1 MSRIR
6 SIKPKFFKH
15 EELFDAERATGL
27 PLRLAFAGL
36 WTVADR
42 EGRFKWKPRE
52 IKTDVL
58 PYDDVDFSA
67 VMDALAK
74 YNFILKYRCGG
85 DVLGYI
91 PKFAEHQHVNP
102 REAPSIIASPA
113 DADLDADAS
122 RTRKPRVK
130 HATPTRLREEL
141 TAGTSGS
148 LDHREQEGEGKEKT
162 RARALVTP
170 EPLPDWIPLKA
181 WEAFVEMRLSIR
193 APLSNNAIAL
203 LIGKLG
209 KLRIAG
215 HEPGAVLEQSV
226 MNSWKGLFEVKHE
239 QRRTQQQGRGIRD
252 AAERA
257 LAAVRRD
264 AGEDG
269 AGTGTRDAEPS
280 RAPLAIGAT
289 PTTGAAGDTGTDH
302 PGNGGA
308 GRGFPKPKA
317 FSGGTDVEIPRVL
330 RGPGAPIGAA
340 IADGVQALSLE
351 SGERFL
357 SDAGQI
363 VSLGAKVIL
372 Q

>member
-239 QRRTQQQGRGIRD
+239 QRRAQQQGRGIRD
-252 AAERA
+252 AAEHA
-257 LAAVRRD
+257 LAAIRRG
-264 AGEDG
+264 AEEGE
-269 AGTGTRDAEPS
+269 RDRPRHEQRQALTS
-280 RAPLAIGAT
+280 QNSAT
-289 PTTGAAGDTGTDH
+289 ADH
-302 PGNGGA
+302 PSDNGANPPSHGGA
-308 GRGFPKPKA
+308 GRGVPEPKS
-317 FSGGTDVEIPRVL
+317 FNGGTEPALSGVL
-330 RGPGAPIGAA
+330 RRSGAPIGATS
-340 IADGVQALSLE
+340 ADCLQAVQDQPREPVFSNPRTIVGV
-351 SGERFL
+351 G
-357 SDAGQI
+357 
-363 VSLGAKVIL
+363 KVIL